1 MARIYFILLLG
12 GLIFFHELGHFLAA
26 RAMGV
31 QVETFSIGFGPT
43 LFSFKGRRREG
54 LEPTEYVIALLPM
67 GGYVKMLGDDPS
79 EELEPHHVETSFSHK
94 KIWQRL
100 LIVCAGPSVN
110 LILPYFIYMG
120 MGLILVD
127 RVPSWI
133 GMVDPVGAASTAG
146 LRAGD
151 RVISIEGESITSWW
165 QLRDLVSDHP
175 ATRLEMVVEREGAS
189 EPLTLE
195 LTPSLVREE
204 LLPGIGIFNESGRI
218 GVSPVFLRPFVMVRE
233 GSVGFQAGLRSG
245 DLVRTVEGK
254 RILDYDALL
263 AALDDARDGP
273 VSMTVERSR
282 LPDSPTLLGPV
293 EQETLSVTVNPDG
306 RDAWRGLGSWDCLVR
321 EVDEGSPA
329 DTLGLRP
336 GDVVLALDDHPC
348 RHWGFLAAALAD
360 DPDAT
365 HTITWASQGE
375 LNSIERH
382 GWLDV
387 VVRPI
392 PGDADHEVRTF
403 GAITELGR
411 FAPPPIEI
419 EGERWAYATWS
430 SIRRTHEAVRLNLAA
445 ITGLFSGNVPLDELS
460 GPIGIAHLAAKT
472 VDYGWEYF
480 FGLMVWL
487 SVSLGLINLL
497 PIPILDGG
505 HVLFLAMEAVRR
517 QPVSLRTRQVAT
529 YMGLAFIV
537 VLMMFVIKNDIE
549 RPW

>member
-1 MARIYFILLLG
+1 MAFIYFILLLG

-26 RAMGV
+26 RAVGV

-54 LEPTEYVIALLPM
+54 MEPTEYVIALLPL
-67 GGYVKMLGDDPS
+67 GGYVKMLGDDPG
-79 EELEPHHVETSFSHK
+79 EELPLHRLQASFSHK
-94 KIWQRL
+94 KIWERL
-100 LIVCAGPSVN
+100 LIVCAGPAFN
-110 LILPYFIYMG
+110 LLLPYFIYLG

-133 GMVDPVGAASTAG
+133 GMVDPVGAASKAG
-146 LRAGD
+146 LKAGD
-151 RVISIEGESITSWW
+151 RVVAIDGDPITSWW
-165 QLRDLVSDHP
+165 QLRDRVSDHP
-175 ATRLEMVVEREGAS
+175 ATTLQMTVERHGQS
-189 EPLTLE
+189 DPVQLE
-195 LTPSLVREE
+195 LTPALVRAE
-204 LLPGIGIFNESGRI
+204 LLPGIGIFNETGRI
-218 GVSPVFLRPFVMVRE
+218 GVSPVYLRPFVMVRE
-233 GSVGFQAGLRSG
+233 GSVASAAGLRNG
-245 DLVRTVEGK
+245 DLVRSVNGEN
-254 RILDYDALL
+254 ILDYDALL
-263 AALDDARDGP
+263 ASLKAAEGSA
-273 VSMTVERSR
+273 VSMTVERST
-282 LPDSPTLLGPV
+282 LAKSPTLLSAADPV
-293 EQETLSVTVNPDG
+293 QVRVTVEPDAK
-306 RDAWRGLGSWDCLVR
+306 DAWRGFGSWDCLVR
-321 EVDEGSPA
+321 EIDEGSPA
-329 DTLGLRP
+329 DTLGLKP

-365 HTITWASQGE
+365 HTMTWASGDQVHTA
-375 LNSIERH
+375 ERH
-382 GWLDV
+382 GWMDV

-392 PGDADHEVRTF
+392 PGDADHQVRTF
-403 GAITELGR
+403 GVITELGR
-411 FAPPPIEI
+411 FAPPPLEI

-430 SIRRTHEAVRLNLAA
+430 SIRRTHEAIRLNLAA

-505 HVLFLAMEAVRR
+505 HVMFLAMEAVRR

>member
-1 MARIYFILLLG
+1 MAFIYFILLLG

-43 LFSFKGRRREG
+43 LFSFKGRKRDG
-54 LEPTEYVIALLPM
+54 LEPTEYVVALLPM

-79 EELEPHHVETSFSHK
+79 EELPVYRLQASFSHK

-100 LIVCAGPSVN
+100 LIVCAGPAFN

-133 GMVDPVGAASTAG
+133 GMVDPVGAASKAG
-146 LRAGD
+146 LKAGD
-151 RVISIEGESITSWW
+151 RVIAIDGEAITSWW
-165 QLRDLVSDHP
+165 QLRDRVSDHP
-175 ATRLEMVVEREGAS
+175 AVPLEMEVERQGADGS
-189 EPLTLE
+189 ITLE
-195 LTPSLVREE
+195 LTPALVREE

-233 GSVGFQAGLRSG
+233 GSTAFAAGLRDG
-245 DLVRTVEGK
+245 DLVRSVGGK
-254 RILDYDALL
+254 SVLDYDALL
-263 AALDDARDGP
+263 AELDAARGSP
-273 VSMTVERSR
+273 VSMTVDRPR
-282 LPDSPTLLGPV
+282 LSSAPTLV
-293 EQETLSVTVNPDG
+293 AAAEHDEVHVTVNPDVQ
-306 RDAWRGLGSWDCLVR
+306 DAWRGLGSWDCLVR
-321 EVDEGSPA
+321 KVDSGSPA
-329 DTLGLRP
+329 DTLGLKP
-336 GDVVLALDDHPC
+336 GDVVLALDEHPC

-360 DPDAT
+360 NPDAM
-365 HTITWASQGE
+365 HTMTWASGGE
-375 LNSIERH
+375 IHSAERH
-382 GWLDV
+382 GWLDI

-392 PGDADHEVRTF
+392 SGDADHQVRTF
-403 GAITELGR
+403 GVITELGR

-419 EGERWAYATWS
+419 EGERWSYATWS

-505 HVLFLAMEAVRR
+505 HVMFLAMEAVRR

>member
-1 MARIYFILLLG
+1 MAFIYFILLLG

-31 QVETFSIGFGPT
+31 QVDTFSIGFGPT

-54 LEPTEYVIALLPM
+54 LEPTEYVIALLPL
-67 GGYVKMLGDDPS
+67 GGYVKMLGDDPG
-79 EELEPHHVETSFSHK
+79 EELPVQRLQVSFSHK

-100 LIVCAGPSVN
+100 VIVCAGPAFN
-110 LILPYFIYMG
+110 LLLPYFIYLG
-120 MGLILVD
+120 MGLVLVD

-133 GMVDPVGAASTAG
+133 GMVDPVGAAAKAG
-146 LRAGD
+146 LQAGD
-151 RVISIEGESITSWW
+151 RVLAIDGEPITSWW
-165 QLRDLVSDHP
+165 QLRDQVSEHP
-175 ATRLEMVVEREGAS
+175 ATALKMTVEREGS
-189 EPLTLE
+189 DEPVDLE
-195 LTPSLVREE
+195 LTPALVREE

-233 GSVGFQAGLRSG
+233 GSVAHAAGLRDG
-245 DLVRTVEGK
+245 DLVRSVGGEHV
-254 RILDYDALL
+254 LDYDALL
-263 AALDDARDGP
+263 AKLETAQGSS
-273 VSMTVERSR
+273 VSMVVERST
-282 LPDSPTLLGPV
+282 LADQPDLLASTRS
-293 EQETLSVTVNPDG
+293 QEVSVTIGPDAE
-306 RDAWRGLGSWDCLVR
+306 DTWRGLGSWDCLVR
-321 EVDEGSPA
+321 EVDRGSPA
-329 DTLGLRP
+329 DKLGLKP
-336 GDVVLALDDHPC
+336 GDVVLALDEHPC

-365 HTITWASQGE
+365 HTITWASGGE
-375 LNSIERH
+375 LRTAERH
-382 GWLDV
+382 GWMDI

-392 PGDADHEVRTF
+392 PGDADHQVRTF
-403 GAITELGR
+403 GVITELGR
-411 FAPPPIEI
+411 FAPPPMRI

-430 SIRRTHEAVRLNLAA
+430 SVRRTHEAIRLNLAA
-445 ITGLFSGNVPLDELS
+445 ITGLFSGDVPLDELS

-487 SVSLGLINLL
+487 SVSLGLINML

-505 HVLFLAMEAVRR
+505 HVMFLAMEAVRR
-517 QPVSLRTRQVAT
+517 QPVSLRTRQLAT

-537 VLMMFVIKNDIE
+537 VLMMYVIKNDIE

>member
-1 MARIYFILLLG
+1 
-12 GLIFFHELGHFLAA
+12 
-26 RAMGV
+26 
-31 QVETFSIGFGPT
+31 
-43 LFSFKGRRREG
+43 
-54 LEPTEYVIALLPM
+54 
-67 GGYVKMLGDDPS
+67 
-79 EELEPHHVETSFSHK
+79 
-94 KIWQRL
+94 
-100 LIVCAGPSVN
+100 
-110 LILPYFIYMG
+110 
-120 MGLILVD
+120 
-127 RVPSWI
+127 
-133 GMVDPVGAASTAG
+133 
-146 LRAGD
+146 
-151 RVISIEGESITSWW
+151 
-165 QLRDLVSDHP
+165 
-175 ATRLEMVVEREGAS
+175 
-189 EPLTLE
+189 
-195 LTPSLVREE
+195 VREE

-233 GSVGFQAGLRSG
+233 GSVAFEAGLRSG
-245 DLVRTVEGK
+245 DLVRAIEGK
-254 RILDYDALL
+254 KILDYDALL
-263 AALDDARDGP
+263 TALGAAKGAR

-282 LPDSPTLLGPV
+282 LPDSPTLLGAA
-293 EQETLSVTVNPDG
+293 EQEELRVMVSPDE
-306 RDAWRGLGSWDCLVR
+306 RDAWRGLGSWDCLIR

-329 DTLGLRP
+329 DTLGLKP
-336 GDVVLALDDHPC
+336 GDVVLALDEHPC

-365 HTITWASQGE
+365 HTITWASQGV
-375 LNSIERH
+375 LSSAERR

-392 PGDADHEVRTF
+392 PGDADHQVRTF
-403 GAITELGR
+403 GVITELGR

-419 EGERWAYATWS
+419 EGERWAYATRS

-517 QPVSLRTRQVAT
+517 QPVSLRTRQLAT

-537 VLMMFVIKNDIE
+537 VLMMFAIKNDIE

>member
-1 MARIYFILLLG
+1 MAFIYFILLLG

-31 QVETFSIGFGPT
+31 QVQTFSIGFGPT
-43 LFSFKGRRREG
+43 LFSFNGRKREG

-79 EELEPHHVETSFSHK
+79 EELEPGRLETSFSQK

-100 LIVCAGPSVN
+100 LIVCAGPAFN
-110 LILPYFIYMG
+110 LILPYIIYMG

-133 GMVDPVGAASTAG
+133 GMVDPVGAASSAG
-146 LRAGD
+146 LKAGD
-151 RVISIEGESITSWW
+151 RVISIDGESITSWW
-165 QLRDLVSDHP
+165 QLRDLVSEHP
-175 ATRLEMVVEREGAS
+175 TTSLEMVVEREGLS
-189 EPLTLE
+189 EPLALE
-195 LTPSLVREE
+195 LTPTLVREE

-233 GSVGFQAGLRSG
+233 GSVAI
-245 DLVRTVEGK
+245 EGK
-254 RILDYDALL
+254 KILDYDALL
-263 AALDDARDGP
+263 TALGAAKGAR

-282 LPDSPTLLGPV
+282 LPDSPTLLGAA
-293 EQETLSVTVNPDG
+293 EQEELRVMVSPDE
-306 RDAWRGLGSWDCLVR
+306 RDAWRGLGSWDCLIR

-329 DTLGLRP
+329 DTLGLKP
-336 GDVVLALDDHPC
+336 GDVVLALDEHPC

-365 HTITWASQGE
+365 HTITWASQGV
-375 LNSIERH
+375 LSSAERR

-392 PGDADHEVRTF
+392 PGDADHQVRTF
-403 GAITELGR
+403 GVITELGR

-419 EGERWAYATWS
+419 EGERWAYATRS

-517 QPVSLRTRQVAT
+517 QPVSLRTRQLAT

-537 VLMMFVIKNDIE
+537 VLMMFAIKNDIE